1 MIYSYGITQIGTYH
15 IEHNIVCQDAH
26 YIKKLSD
33 SCVIAAVA
41 DGLGSEMYTDV
52 ASKAASQTAVEVCA
66 EKYSPDMD
74 DSAVIDLIRQAFRTA
89 LYRIEEIASEN
100 GHEIT
105 QYDTTLD
112 LVIYTGGRVFFG
124 HAGDSGI
131 VALLSDGTYAK
142 VTQQGRDDM
151 GRVFPLSF
159 EDYWVFGVY
168 EKAAASV
175 FLATDGML
183 ETLFPILL
191 RSQPVDIYVALAQY
205 FMDRELLH
213 FEEVGEAT
221 VVEKIGEFISSI
233 SGEQVDDDKTVVVLC
248 DEGVEVTR
256 QPDEY
261 YAVPDWKRLE
271 QEHREAYMREAYPHL
286 FKDKGASAAKAEK
299 TPEEEGPQNSAGDS
313 QQQGSDAAGENAPEG
328 SEKAPE
334 KQSSKGP
341 FGKKLFRKRGKNG
354 TP

>member
-52 ASKAASQTAVEVCA
+52 ASKAASQTAVKVCA
-66 EKYSPDMD
+66 EEYSPDMD
-74 DSAVIDLIRQAFRTA
+74 DSATIDLIRQAFRIA
-89 LYRIEEIASEN
+89 QYKIEEIASTN

-112 LVIYTGGRVFFG
+112 LVIYTGGKVFFG

-151 GRVFPLSF
+151 GRVFPLCF
-159 EDYWVFGVY
+159 EDCWVFGVY
-168 EKAAASV
+168 EKVAAAV

-205 FMDRELLH
+205 FMDRELLR
-213 FEEVGEAT
+213 FDEVGETA
-221 VVEKIGEFISSI
+221 VAAKIGKFISSI

-248 DEGVEVTR
+248 DDGVELTR

-271 QEHREAYMREAYPHL
+271 REHREAYMREAYPHL
-286 FKDKGASAAKAEK
+286 FKDNGASAEEAEK
-299 TPEEEGPQNSAGDS
+299 VPEEEWVQHSAGDS
-313 QQQGSDAAGENAPEG
+313 QQQDNDTTGENKP
-328 SEKAPE
+328 
-334 KQSSKGP
+334 
-341 FGKKLFRKRGKNG
+341 
-354 TP
+354 